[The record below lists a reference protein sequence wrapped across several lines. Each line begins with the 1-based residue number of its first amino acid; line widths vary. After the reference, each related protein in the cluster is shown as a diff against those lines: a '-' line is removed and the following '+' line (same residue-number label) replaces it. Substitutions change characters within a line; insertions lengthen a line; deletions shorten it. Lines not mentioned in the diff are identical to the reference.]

1 METTS
6 FVLGMLSI
14 IAIAFA
20 IVVVWGIVKI
30 NKIMFEIKHTHE
42 WIDNTTRERDYKFE
56 QVQRQHN
63 EDFERSYNHI
73 TTNFDHLDRKIAEQ
87 DRNMSLEF
95 ERVYNQIAE
104 CRSYTDSRFDK
115 ATSLTSTKQLIK
127 G

>member
-14 IAIAFA
+14 VAVAFMA
-20 IVVVWGIVKI
+20 VIVWGIVKI

-42 WIDNTTRERDYKFE
+42 WIDNNTRERDYMFE
-56 QVQRQHN
+56 QVQRQYN

-73 TTNFDHLDRKIAEQ
+73 TTNFDHLDRKITEQ
-87 DRNMSLEF
+87 DRNMSYEF
-95 ERVYNQIAE
+95 EHAYRQIAE
-104 CRSYTDSRFDK
+104 YRSYTDSRFDK
-115 ATSLTSTKQLIK
+115 ALSAPPKQVIK